1 MKKILWLFVCFLLI
15 APLSLFSQ
23 SAEKSDAVFLPLSN
37 LAIPESLGKIQERF
51 TGQGDR
57 TIIQVQD
64 VHAHRIAQE
73 NIAAILE
80 HLSSV
85 CGVRKVG
92 LEGAWVSTD
101 LPQSRVI
108 PTSREKQLL
117 ARSLLDEDY
126 ISGPVYAAI
135 LSPFPLQLAGVE
147 DAPLYEQNRDLFL
160 KHLEKQKEI
169 QEKVVAYGEKIKSAQ
184 SRAWDPALLSFG
196 QAFDKFQ
203 ETSDLGAYLSV
214 LLKTANV
221 QKTDSSDLDQI
232 VLVQEIMAREM
243 MLSKE
248 RLDIEAKHLLQ
259 RYGRT
264 SWNFEELVRNGKVSR
279 EQLASYPELKKI
291 VRLFEL
297 RDKVAL
303 HSLLAQIDTLTQRV
317 LQKLFRGPEDEA
329 LWNQGKRFYLVK
341 KILLLKATPSDLKA
355 FETERQA
362 LELEVWDAGLSDNL
376 ELSLKFYDAV
386 KTRDEIFYQ
395 KLMNDPVLAGDVVIV
410 TGGFHTDGLSERLRD
425 AGISYITITPELGN
439 EQPNLK
445 LYEER
450 MTEQR
455 AAQDNLRG
463 LTSRPRSLTPEVV
476 SGKVVPKTQNLSE
489 LRNAIAWVDERF
501 AASFQVLLQSRDA
514 RKAVAAFSGH
524 APLSATAT
532 HRAASPATTF
542 DVTQFMA
549 QDRAEQLAVVEKALK
564 EPAASGRK
572 KIVVIARAS
581 VLKDLIEHQNAGEL
595 VRELFKR
602 DFLAIVT
609 DIPSSEIEEILPV
622 GDAGI
627 KRYEGAA
634 SIAEVLANPDFRR
647 HTGKTPPI
655 VIDSEYESM
664 NKRLLV
670 LEATTESLTLYR
682 LLEPGSRFYEAAIKN
697 PEFLKLLQDLVTEA
711 LAREAS
717 QKAA

>member
-23 SAEKSDAVFLPLSN
+23 SAEKSDAAFLPLSN
-37 LAIPESLGKIQERF
+37 LAVPESLGKIQERF
-51 TGQGDR
+51 IGDKGR

-64 VHAHRIAQE
+64 VHAHRLAQE

-85 CGVRKVG
+85 CDVRKIG
-92 LEGAWVSTD
+92 LEGAWVTTD
-101 LPQSRVI
+101 LPKSRAI

-117 ARSLLDEDY
+117 ARSLMDEDY
-126 ISGPVYAAI
+126 ISGPIYAAI

-147 DAPLYEQNRDLFL
+147 DAALYEQNRDLFL
-160 KHLEKQKEI
+160 KHLDKQKEI

-203 ETSDLGAYLSV
+203 ETSDLGVYLSV

-259 RYGRT
+259 QYGRT
-264 SWNFEELVRNGKVSR
+264 SWNFEELVRNGKVSK

-317 LQKLFRGPEDEA
+317 LQKLAQEPEDEA

-341 KILLLKATPSDLKA
+341 KILLLKATPSDLKT
-355 FETERQA
+355 FEAEKQV
-362 LELEVWDAGLSDNL
+362 LESEVWDAGLSDSL

-386 KTRDEIFYQ
+386 KARDEIFYQ
-395 KLMNDPVLAGDVVIV
+395 KLMNDPALSGDVVIV
-410 TGGFHTDGLSERLRD
+410 TGGFHTDGLSERLRN

-463 LTSRPRSLTPEVV
+463 LTSRPRSLTPEVA

-514 RKAVAAFSGH
+514 RKAVAAFSGNV
-524 APLSATAT
+524 L
-532 HRAASPATTF
+532 PATPGAMRSPPAITAF
-542 DVTQFMA
+542 DMEKFMTLGREGQLQTVRSWLQKLRTVHQKAMLVAEASTVKKMLTDEKVPAMIKGIVQGNDILALA
-549 QDRAEQLAVVEKALK
+549 QD
-564 EPAASGRK
+564 
-572 KIVVIARAS
+572 
-581 VLKDLIEHQNAGEL
+581 
-595 VRELFKR
+595 
-602 DFLAIVT
+602 
-609 DIPSSEIEEILPV
+609 IPIEEVPEPLLAPRGIERFEAKDIDQLLAATPKFQRLGKKWPFAIMKEGYSSDRYVVLPEAPV
-622 GDAGI
+622 SLVLYRI
-627 KRYEGAA
+627 
-634 SIAEVLANPDFRR
+634 IALNPNLYQSARNPD
-647 HTGKTPPI
+647 
-655 VIDSEYESM
+655 
-664 NKRLLV
+664 
-670 LEATTESLTLYR
+670 
-682 LLEPGSRFYEAAIKN
+682 
-697 PEFLKLLQDLVTEA
+697 FLKLLQDLVTEA